1 MHFNKSSTIGG
12 VIKGELHPYRTI
24 KGESCS
30 SQSSVVLK
38 IKPTHLLHI
47 LI

>member
-12 VIKGELHPYRTI
+12 GIKGELHPYRTI
-24 KGESCS
+24 KGQSC
-30 SQSSVVLK
+30 VVLK
-38 IKPTHLLHI
+38 MKPTHLLHI